1 MLRTLTIRTLAIR
14 TLAIGSLLLLSA
26 PAFAEDLAP
35 MALNSLSTA
44 PDIASRPVMDQH
56 GKTIGTAQAVQ
67 TDASG
72 KPSAMSLR
80 TPDGKTIVLGAA
92 AVSYDGRGVLVAD
105 SQEPQIAALNSNGAQ
120 TRTAAN

>member
-1 MLRTLTIRTLAIR
+1 MLR

-44 PDIASRPVMDQH
+44 PNVAARPVMDQH
-56 GKTIGTAQAVQ
+56 GKQIGTAQAVQ
-67 TDASG
+67 TDAFG
-72 KPSAMSLR
+72 KPSAVSLR
-80 TPDGKTIVLGAA
+80 TSDGRTIVLGAA
-92 AVSYDGRGVLVAD
+92 VVSYDGRMLVAD
-105 SQEPQIAALNSNGAQ
+105 NAEPQIAALNR

>member
-1 MLRTLTIRTLAIR
+1 MLRTVAVAI
-14 TLAIGSLLLLSA
+14 LVVFSA
-26 PAFAEDLAP
+26 PAVAEDLAP

-72 KPSAMSLR
+72 KPSAISLR

-92 AVSYDGRGVLVAD
+92 AVSYDGRVLVAD
-105 SQEPQIAALNSNGAQ
+105 SGEPQIAALNFNRVPS
-120 TRTAAN
+120 RTAAN

>member
-1 MLRTLTIRTLAIR
+1 MLRTIALT
-14 TLAIGSLLLLSA
+14 SLLAFSA
-26 PAFAEDLAP
+26 PAFAEGLAP

-44 PDIASRPVMDQH
+44 PNIATRPVMDQH

-80 TPDGKTIVLGAA
+80 TPDGKVIVLGAA
-92 AVSYDGRGVLVAD
+92 AVSFDGRVLVAD
-105 SQEPQIAALNSNGAQ
+105 SQEPQIAALNFEGAPK
-120 TRTAAN
+120 RTAAN

>member
-1 MLRTLTIRTLAIR
+1 
-14 TLAIGSLLLLSA
+14 
-26 PAFAEDLAP
+26 

-44 PDIASRPVMDQH
+44 PNIASRPVMDQH

-92 AVSYDGRGVLVAD
+92 AVSFDGRVLVAD
-105 SQEPQIAALNSNGAQ
+105 SHEPQIAALNFNRAPS
-120 TRTAAN
+120 RTAAN

>member
-1 MLRTLTIRTLAIR
+1 MLRTFAFGSILFFSTSALA
-14 TLAIGSLLLLSA
+14 
-26 PAFAEDLAP
+26 ENLAP

-44 PDIASRPVMDQH
+44 PNIASRPVMDQH

-92 AVSYDGRGVLVAD
+92 AVSFDGRVLVAD
-105 SQEPQIAALNSNGAQ
+105 SQEPQIAALSPS
-120 TRTAAN
+120 RTAAN

>member
-1 MLRTLTIRTLAIR
+1 MLRIIAFSGALVF
-14 TLAIGSLLLLSA
+14 SA
-26 PAFAEDLAP
+26 SAFAQDLAP

-44 PDIASRPVMDQH
+44 PHVESRQVMDQH
-56 GKTIGTAQAVQ
+56 GKVIGTAQAVQ

-92 AVSYDGRGVLVAD
+92 AVSFDGRVLVAD
-105 SQEPQIAALNSNGAQ
+105 SQEPQIAALNQ

>member
-1 MLRTLTIRTLAIR
+1 MLRTIALT
-14 TLAIGSLLLLSA
+14 SLLAFSA

-44 PDIASRPVMDQH
+44 PNIASRPVMDQH

-80 TPDGKTIVLGAA
+80 TPDGKIIVLGAA
-92 AVSYDGRGVLVAD
+92 AVSFDGRVLVAD
-105 SQEPQIAALNSNGAQ
+105 SQEPQIAALAPN
-120 TRTAAN
+120 RTAAN

>member
-1 MLRTLTIRTLAIR
+1 MLRTLAFTGIFTGAF
-14 TLAIGSLLLLSA
+14 TGLLLLSTSA
-26 PAFAEDLAP
+26 LAVDLAP
-35 MALNSLSTA
+35 VALNSLSTA

-56 GKTIGTAQAVQ
+56 GKVIGTAQAVQ

-92 AVSYDGRGVLVAD
+92 AVSFDGRILVAD
-105 SQEPQIAALNSNGAQ
+105 SQEPQIAALAAA
-120 TRTAAN
+120 RTATN

>member
-1 MLRTLTIRTLAIR
+1 MLRPLAFYG
-14 TLAIGSLLLLSA
+14 AFSSLLLLSA

-44 PDIASRPVMDQH
+44 PNVASRSVMDQH
-56 GKTIGTAQAVQ
+56 GKEIGTAQAVQ

-80 TPDGKTIVLGAA
+80 TADGRIIVLGAA
-92 AVSYDGRGVLVAD
+92 AVSFDGRVLVAD
-105 SQEPQIAALNSNGAQ
+105 SQEPQIAALAQ
-120 TRTAAN
+120 TKTAAN